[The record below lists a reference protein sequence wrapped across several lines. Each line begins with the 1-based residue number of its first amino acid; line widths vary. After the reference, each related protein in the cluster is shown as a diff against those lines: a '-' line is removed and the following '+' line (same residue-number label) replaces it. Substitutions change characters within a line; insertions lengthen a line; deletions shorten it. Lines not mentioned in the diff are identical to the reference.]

1 MNKVINISVI
11 KMINRIVDDAFFK
24 ASKTGISTSDMDKV
38 ERIMRYSKLHVAISI
53 INRAE
58 HYSISEMTEIAN
70 GRANNVYRF
79 IGTRDLD
86 AVDKSSLTT
95 IDYLVSDR
103 YRELCESERK
113 NRLEIPTIFSN
124 NRAAITLTIYNL
136 TKMGFE
142 EMSMSKIIEFID
154 RDISNNGIR
163 KNKAKDIMQRKNLED
178 ESFRNK
184 QKDAL
189 CKGEFSD
196 AFSTRPIVVVGKYS
210 RNNPIDKENLDKII
224 ARRHHG
230 GSAMLPPINDAD
242 IQSACKDFNDSIL
255 KKRQA
260 EFNKRCGIVPEKTN
274 RVKHDI
280 IELPLGMCVEY
291 IKGASPIMSS
301 ELLDDITKQMSD
313 YSKNVFLDSLPMQ
326 ITPRHEDKNA
336 SRYTEP
342 KICHQSIHEGIGEGS
357 INMVIGETGSAKTTF
372 VTLYL
377 KSLLQKTEDKNPEKE
392 VPLYRNPKVYNSSV
406 YKDFTSEDKE
416 PEKEVPLYMKP
427 KQYNSSADN
436 NNKRRKRRKRHL
448 KHLNK

>member
-1 MNKVINISVI
+1 MNKVINISVV
-11 KMINRIVDDAFFK
+11 KMINRIVDNAFVK
-24 ASKTGISTSDMDKV
+24 AEKTYESISTADIDKV
-38 ERIMRYSKLHVAISI
+38 QRIMRYSKLHITISI
-53 INRAE
+53 MDRVKD
-58 HYSISEMTEIAN
+58 YSIDEMIKIVNERVNNIYRLIAM
-70 GRANNVYRF
+70 
-79 IGTRDLD
+79 RDLD
-86 AVDKSSLTT
+86 AVYRSPLIT

-103 YRELCESERK
+103 YREICEFH
-113 NRLEIPTIFSN
+113 NPTIFSSI
-124 NRAAITLTIYNL
+124 RAAITLTIYNL

-163 KNKAKDIMQRKNLED
+163 KNKAKDIMQRKNLEY

-210 RNNPIDKENLDKII
+210 RNTPIDKENLDKII

-230 GSAMLPPINDAD
+230 RSAMLPPLNDTD
-242 IQSACKDFNDSIL
+242 IQSACKEFNDAIL

-260 EFNKRCGIVPEKTN
+260 EFNKKCGIVPEKTN